1 MKNRSRKSISYPAN
15 WSAPLYQFGQLT
27 TKGAILG
34 IEYAHGNSHKIEG
47 WFYWIETGRGQELEM
62 FMEDEIELLAPSQ
75 IKELIEARVAEIEIL
90 KGQLNFIG

>member
-34 IEYAHGNSHKIEG
+34 IEYAHGNSRS
-47 WFYWIETGRGQELEM
+47 Y
-62 FMEDEIELLAPSQ
+62 
-75 IKELIEARVAEIEIL
+75 
-90 KGQLNFIG
+90 